1 MACFA
6 VPMLALQA
14 LAHPDFMFWGA
25 ALPADTEFSLED
37 PLALDYI
44 NQQIGYLLL
53 PALTTRSGHAQYFA
67 VVVYGLDLAERAL
80 REHVLPGDDDEQRK
94 LFERWERFW
103 ALACLESRK
112 GALSRGDPDAMR
124 GIRGAKKAWSA
135 GPTPLSLEYTLIS
148 RQRELGGLGAYL
160 APLRDLGLVWPGSL
174 RVTPAARAIVNAF
187 WEEADAPAHGGRFDN
202 WAMDVLTTSTRV
214 ERKVHGIRL
223 ATVGERSRLTN
234 ILGRKAQQDR
244 LYEAIITQA
253 PPPTAELAALTQAA
267 HLAGIEEPR
276 DVLQALLD
284 GRCGP
289 VSTPLRGL
297 VALALAYGAAAVSLR
312 DLFDAAYR
320 DLVDTGGLLSR
331 AQIAANAVTSPR
343 FQALRSASAALL
355 ADPGLPK
362 IRGLPAHGAAFVHLL
377 EQLVV
382 AGPAEVLDLVLR
394 YHRQVQRARSS
405 GSGWISEQGDDL
417 RADLTNYS
425 GYRQA
430 APFPAYKLNILA
442 NLLRTTGRLP
452 TAVAPR
458 AEPEEVEA

>member
-1 MACFA
+1 
-6 VPMLALQA
+6 MLVLQA
-14 LAHPDFMFWGA
+14 LAHPDFMFWGT

-53 PALTTRSGHAQYFA
+53 PALTTRSGHAQYVA
-67 VVVYGLDLAERAL
+67 IVLYGLDLAERAL
-80 REHVLPGDDDEQRK
+80 REHALPGDEDEQRK

-135 GPTPLSLEYTLIS
+135 GPTALSLEYTLIS

-160 APLRDLGLVWPGSL
+160 APLRDLGLIWQGSL
-174 RVTPAARAIVNAF
+174 RVTPAARSIIDAF
-187 WEEADAPAHGGRFDN
+187 WEEADAPAHGGRFDS
-202 WAMDVLTTSTRV
+202 WAMDVLSTSTRV

-223 ATVGERSRLTN
+223 ATVGERSRLTS

-244 LYEAIITQA
+244 LYEAIITHA
-253 PPPTAELAALTQAA
+253 PPPTAELAALIQAA
-267 HLAGIEEPR
+267 HLAGVEESR

-284 GRCGP
+284 GHCGP
-289 VSTPLRGL
+289 VSTPLRSL
-297 VALALAYGAAAVSLR
+297 VTLALAYGDIAVSLR

-320 DLVDTGGLLSR
+320 DLVDTGGLVSR
-331 AQIAANAVTSPR
+331 AQIAANAVTQSR
-343 FQALRSASAALL
+343 FAALRSAATTLL
-355 ADPGLPK
+355 ADPGLAK
-362 IRGLPAHGAAFVHLL
+362 IRGLPAHGATFVHLV

-382 AGPAEVLDLVLR
+382 AGPAEVLELVLR
-394 YHRQVQRARSS
+394 YHRQVQRARRS

-417 RADLTNYS
+417 RADLNNYT
-425 GYRQA
+425 GYRQP

-452 TAVAPR
+452 TAVAPL